1 MKRML
6 RTAAR
11 KVLGVALRPVYAGV
25 GCILA
30 LHRVAERTDTPRID
44 NPSLEISPAGLDS
57 LIQHLLSRGYAIVT
71 MDEVYAILTAPRR
84 KSPRFA
90 AFTFDD
96 GYLDNYT
103 LALPIFKKYQ
113 VPFAVYIPTSFVG
126 NTNAFWWYRLEH
138 LLLRQSRLSFSSQ
151 GQRHELELGSHS
163 QKMAAFDFI
172 CSIIRGAGAR
182 ERQAFLRE
190 IFLEET
196 DFHRK
201 NLVMNWDHI
210 QALAGEALV
219 TIGAHSV
226 NHYDF
231 NKLSAEEVLFE
242 MNESRRVIE
251 SMLGRKVEHFSYP
264 FGGRNSVNQ
273 REFAL
278 AKSCGFK
285 TVVTTRVAN
294 VFPEHAEYLEC
305 LPRLLVGDL
314 APVIPHFQG
323 LESGVLTA
331 RSNHFKR
338 VVTA

>member
-11 KVLGVALRPVYAGV
+11 KVLSLAFRPVYAGT

-30 LHRVAERTDTPRID
+30 LHRVAEKTEAPRLD
-44 NPSLEISPAGLDS
+44 NPSLEISPASLDS
-57 LIQHLLSRGYAIVT
+57 LIQHLLSRNYAIIS
-71 MDEVYAILTAPRR
+71 MDEVHARLTTQE
-84 KSPRFA
+84 KGKRFA

-138 LLLRQSRLSFSSQ
+138 LLLHQSQLSFLNE
-151 GQRHELELGSHS
+151 GKRHEMDLGSYR

-172 CSIIRGAGAR
+172 GSLIRGTGPRA
-182 ERQAFLRE
+182 RQALLQDLFA
-190 IFLEET
+190 EEKE
-196 DFHRK
+196 FHRS
-201 NLVMNWDHI
+201 NLVMNWEQI
-210 QALAGEALV
+210 KELAGDDLV

-226 NHYDF
+226 HHFDL
-231 NKLSAEEVLFE
+231 NKLTSEEILFE
-242 MNESRRVIE
+242 INESRRVLE
-251 SMLGRKVEHFSYP
+251 SKIGRKVEHFSYP

-285 TVVTTRVAN
+285 TVVTTRMGN
-294 VFPEHAEYLEC
+294 VFPEHAQYLEC

-314 APVIPHFQG
+314 VPIIPLFQA
-323 LESGVLTA
+323 LESGVLNA

-338 VVTA
+338 VVTT